1 MLFGSTLKTRHAAV
15 EGLQVVGTMLVWLQE
30 ELRAPVTA
38 DHRDRPNEILT
49 EPLVFNQIKAAWAAL
64 VGATDEFPPPIAV
77 ALRASKRASKVRV
90 KTVKWKPPTGTA
102 GVPQAKQSTRLI
114 TEPGSH
120 SRDGSQETARLKTQR
135 TGPKPET
142 HGKLSRACILNQVPK
157 SSAFIFNPE
166 WSSLAEGRLQMSIY
180 LALFLGFNHRP

>member
-1 MLFGSTLKTRHAAV
+1 MCLIKSKPR
-15 EGLQVVGTMLVWLQE
+15 
-30 ELRAPVTA
+30 ELRSWERRTSF
-38 DHRDRPNEILT
+38 
-49 EPLVFNQIKAAWAAL
+49 PL
-64 VGATDEFPPPIAV
+64 PIAV
-77 ALRASKRASKVRV
+77 ALWASKRASKVRV

-102 GVPQAKQSTRLI
+102 GVPQAKTIHSADNRAWIPQSRWQ
-114 TEPGSH
+114 P
-120 SRDGSQETARLKTQR
+120 ETARLKTQR

-142 HGKLSRACILNQVPK
+142 HGKLSRACILDQVPK